1 MREMDNVIYDRVSK
15 YAYDVINE
23 VVLAGKYVKLACLRY
38 INDLERAETDEFEYY
53 FDLDT
58 AKKVMDY
65 AELLVLAEGEEMTEL
80 ELADFQC
87 FIIGN
92 LFGWRHKETGYRR
105 FVDSY
110 VQVGRQN
117 GKSLLN
123 GILGTYCAN
132 FDGYNYAQVY
142 CTATKMDQAKI
153 VLREMIKFIHSDE
166 ELGELFKIQEYKSTI
181 LALNTNSV
189 IRALGKDTKSI
200 DGFRPYLGIV
210 DEYHAHKDNQM
221 YRLLKSGTQKLKQSL
236 ISVITTA
243 GKNLNG
249 PCYQMY
255 KYCCGILDGAFKNER
270 QFIYIAQLDEEDDI
284 FDSSNYVKANPLY
297 ANDPTAIKNLET
309 IRDTAKDMGGDDLA
323 DFMTKNLNI
332 WVQYTDNQYIGAE
345 DWTKCGSDKTLEDFR
360 GQSCNVGVD
369 LSSGGDLTSIALE
382 FAFSNSGQKKYFIHS
397 HSFIPIKVVEERKKT
412 DDAPYDDWIRK
423 GLLTPTATNQGIKT
437 DYKYILKYL
446 KELIAEYELKVIQI
460 GYDPHNAATFLSEL
474 EEIADCVEIYQSHRF
489 LNDCTEDFRLEVK
502 AGNVEY
508 NKDNEL
514 LTWSMINAK
523 TVSNSYGEIKIDKD
537 RREKRIDPVDAI
549 IDAHKLSFK
558 EELLLD
564 LTQATNEYLKLMGWA

>member
-1 MREMDNVIYDRVSK
+1 MDNVIYNRVSK

-38 INDLERAETDEFEYY
+38 ISDLERAETDEFEYY
-53 FDLDT
+53 FDLD
-58 AKKVMDY
+58 AANKVMDY
-65 AELLVLAEGEEMTEL
+65 AELLVLAEGEEMTGL
-80 ELADFQC
+80 ELAEFQC

-153 VLREMIKFIHSDE
+153 VLREMIKFINSDE

-255 KYCCGILDGAFKNER
+255 KYCCGILEGAFKNER
-270 QFIYIAQLDEEDDI
+270 QFVYIAQLDENDDI

-360 GQSCNVGVD
+360 AQECNVGVD

-382 FAFSNSGQKKYFIHS
+382 FTFSDKGQKKYFVHS
-397 HSFIPIKVVEERKKT
+397 HSFIPMKVVEERRKM
-412 DDAPYDDWIRK
+412 DDAPYDEWIRK
-423 GLLTPTATNQGIKT
+423 GLLTATETNQGIKT

-446 KELIAEYELKVIQI
+446 KELISAYDLKVIQI

-474 EEIADCVEIYQSHRF
+474 EEVADCVEIYQSHRF

-508 NKDNEL
+508 NKGNEL
-514 LTWSMINAK
+514 LTWSIINAK
-523 TVSNSYGEIKIDKD
+523 TISNSYGEIKIDKD

-558 EELLLD
+558 EELLAD
-564 LTQATNEYLKLMGWA
+564 LTQLTNEYLDMMGW

>member
-1 MREMDNVIYDRVSK
+1 MDNVIYNRVSK

-38 INDLERAETDEFEYY
+38 INDLKRAETDEFEYY
-53 FDLDT
+53 FDLE
-58 AKKVMDY
+58 AANKVMDY
-65 AELLVLAEGEEMTEL
+65 AELLVLAEGDEVTQL

-153 VLREMIKFIHSDE
+153 VLREMIKFINSDE

-181 LALNTNSV
+181 LALETNSV

-249 PCYQMY
+249 PCYKMY

-270 QFIYIAQLDEEDDI
+270 QFVYIAQLDEDDDI

-360 GQSCNVGVD
+360 GESCNVGVD

-446 KELIAEYELKVIQI
+446 KDLIDEYDLKVTQI

-514 LTWSMINAK
+514 LTWSIINAK

>member
-1 MREMDNVIYDRVSK
+1 MDNVIYNRVSK

-38 INDLERAETDEFEYY
+38 INDLKQAETDEFEYY
-53 FDLDT
+53 FDLE
-58 AKKVMDY
+58 AANKVMDY
-65 AELLVLAEGEEMTEL
+65 AELLVLAEGDEVAQL

-153 VLREMIKFIHSDE
+153 VLREMIKFINSDE

-181 LALNTNSV
+181 LALETNSV

-249 PCYQMY
+249 PCYKMY

-270 QFIYIAQLDEEDDI
+270 QFVYIAQLDEDDDI

-446 KELIAEYELKVIQI
+446 KDLIDEYDLKVTQI

-514 LTWSMINAK
+514 LTWSIINAK

>member
-1 MREMDNVIYDRVSK
+1 MDNVIYNRVSK

-38 INDLERAETDEFEYY
+38 INDLKQAETDEFEYY
-53 FDLDT
+53 FDLE
-58 AKKVMDY
+58 AANKVMDY
-65 AELLVLAEGEEMTEL
+65 AELLVLAEGDEVAQL

-153 VLREMIKFIHSDE
+153 VLREMIKFINSDE

-181 LALNTNSV
+181 LALETNSV

-249 PCYQMY
+249 PCYKMY

-270 QFIYIAQLDEEDDI
+270 QFVYIAQLDEDDDI

-446 KELIAEYELKVIQI
+446 KDLIDEYDLKVTQI

-502 AGNVEY
+502 ASNVEY

-514 LTWSMINAK
+514 LTWSIINAK

-558 EELLLD
+558 EELLVD
-564 LTQATNEYLKLMGWA
+564 LTQSTNEYLDMMGW